1 MELPAAAESAFLREM
16 KQLVES
22 MAVWRKRG
30 SAVAIMGVP
39 SGQWA
44 LPVAQGGNVGGQW
57 SKGLPACCITQTS
70 RKDMC

>member
-30 SAVAIMGVP
+30 MAIMVVA

-44 LPVAQGGNVGGQW
+44 LPVAQGGNVGVQW

-70 RKDMC
+70 RKDMY